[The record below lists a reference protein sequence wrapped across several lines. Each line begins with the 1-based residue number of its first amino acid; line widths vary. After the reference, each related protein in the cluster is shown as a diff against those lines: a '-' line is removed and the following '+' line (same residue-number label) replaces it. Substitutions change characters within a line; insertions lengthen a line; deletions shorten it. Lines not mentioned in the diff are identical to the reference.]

1 MHPSTFEPSY
11 RSLPYQ
17 ERMRAIKE
25 ATRTAFR
32 NMEQHEARTSFDT
45 DSLSLVPVAD
55 SFENKQNVYNTLQ
68 KK

>member
-1 MHPSTFEPSY
+1 MHPSTPEPSTELSPFY

-25 ATRTAFR
+25 ATKTAYR
-32 NMEQHEARTSFDT
+32 NMEQHESE
-45 DSLSLVPVAD
+45 LVLLPVND